1 MNGEMK
7 LFAGTANP
15 KLAEGVA
22 KKLGVKLERTE
33 VTRFSDGEIRVE
45 LRDNVRGC
53 HAYVIQPTC
62 APANDTLM
70 ELALMADALKRSAAQ
85 KVIAVIPY
93 YGYARQDRR
102 PGFSRV
108 PISARVT
115 ADILQSAGV
124 DHVMVID
131 LHATQIQGFFH
142 IPVDNLTASNLFV
155 SDIYHKWRDENP
167 IIVSPDVGGVARAR
181 HVAKLAQDIDLAIV
195 DKRRPKANVS
205 EVMNIIG
212 DVTDRT
218 CIIIDDMVDT
228 AGTLAKAANALI
240 ERGGAR
246 RVIAYATH
254 GVLSGAAVE
263 NLNNSLLEEL
273 IVTDSIPLRSE
284 FETVNLIQISED
296 DREEATI
303 VQSKSKVR
311 QISCAHTLAEAIN
324 RIHTGRSISEI
335 MDK

>member
-1 MNGEMK
+1 MIGEPK
-7 LFAGTANP
+7 LFAGTANR
-15 KLAEGVA
+15 KLAQQVA
-22 KKLGVKLERTE
+22 AKLNLPLERTE
-33 VTRFSDGEIRVE
+33 VNRFSDGEIRVE

-53 HAYVIQPTC
+53 HAYIIQPTC

-70 ELALMADALKRSAAQ
+70 ELALMADALKRSSAQ
-85 KVIAVIPY
+85 KVIAIIPY

-102 PGFSRV
+102 PGHSRV

-115 ADILQSAGV
+115 ADILQGV
-124 DHVMVID
+124 GIDHVVVVD
-131 LHATQIQGFFH
+131 LHSTQIQGFFH

-155 SDIYHKWRDENP
+155 SDIYHKWMDENP

-181 HVAKLAQDIDLAIV
+181 QVAKSLKDMDLAIV

-218 CIIIDDMVDT
+218 CIMIDDMVDT

-240 ERGGAR
+240 EVGGAR
-246 RVIAYATH
+246 RVIAYASH
-254 GVLSGAAVE
+254 GVLSGNAVE
-263 NLNNSLLEEL
+263 NIANSKLEQL
-273 IVTDSIPLRSE
+273 IVTDSIPLNPA
-284 FETVNLIQISED
+284 FEN
-296 DREEATI
+296 
-303 VQSKSKVR
+303 SKVR
-311 QISCAHTLAEAIN
+311 QISSAGLLAEAIS

-335 MDK
+335 LE